1 MLKCLLNAINEMHES
16 NPKSNQKKSNQ
27 KILSA
32 ISDNPNITIRE
43 LQDLLGLSES
53 GVKKVIS
60 QLKNQGLLLQIWPKK
75 GGHWEVRK

>member
-1 MLKCLLNAINEMHES
+1 MQLMKCM
-16 NPKSNQKKSNQ
+16 KVTQKVTKKSNQ

-60 QLKNQGLLLQIWPKK
+60 QLKKQSLLLRIGPKK

>member
-1 MLKCLLNAINEMHES
+1 MQLMKCM
-16 NPKSNQKKSNQ
+16 KVTQKVTKKSNQ

-60 QLKNQGLLLQIWPKK
+60 QLKKQGLLLRIGPQK
-75 GGHWEVRK
+75 GGHWEIRK

>member
-60 QLKNQGLLLQIWPKK
+60 QLKNQGLLLQIGPKK